1 MSSNGVP
8 LQEISHTVGHK
19 STHVTE
25 TGYRHV
31 IVPAIRRGA
40 SVMDTVF
47 GETGHGDGKAH
58 VAGVAATP

>member
-8 LQEISHTVGHK
+8 LHEISDTVGHK

-25 TGYRHV
+25 TVYRHV
-31 IVPAIRRGA
+31 IVPATRGGA

-47 GETGHGDGKAH
+47 GNDPEDGNGA
-58 VAGVAATP
+58 AGVAATP